1 MLICNKSTETE
12 GCSKIFLQLTWKIE
26 QHRMIRE
33 SEQIKI
39 KYAELRDRENE
50 VGKAKAD
57 LARRDNEMR
66 NKELKMIERND
77 RTRRYGNKLKAIET
91 AVVMNDTESKP
102 RQIVTRTMVF
112 SVSLQN
118 INEVSHY
125 HVSQSMTY

>member
-1 MLICNKSTETE
+1 
-12 GCSKIFLQLTWKIE
+12 
-26 QHRMIRE
+26 MIRE

>member
-1 MLICNKSTETE
+1 MISQTEQF
-12 GCSKIFLQLTWKIE
+12 KIQF
-26 QHRMIRE
+26 
-33 SEQIKI
+33 
-39 KYAELRDRENE
+39 AELTNWEYR

-77 RTRRYGNKLKAIET
+77 RSRRYGNKFKAIET
-91 AVVMNDTESKP
+91 VAAMNDKESKP